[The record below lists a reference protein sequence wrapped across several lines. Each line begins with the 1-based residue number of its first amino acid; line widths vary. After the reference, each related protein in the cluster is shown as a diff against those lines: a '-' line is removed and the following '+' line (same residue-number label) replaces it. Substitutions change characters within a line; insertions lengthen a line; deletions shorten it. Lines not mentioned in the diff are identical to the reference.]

1 MDPPAGVCNGDI
13 GATEPGPSS
22 KRFGVEFANYYSPKS
37 WLAFDG
43 DLSLSR
49 ARFTGVTGGGQ
60 FVPEAVN
67 TVVSGG
73 ASIDNFHRTFGSLR
87 LRYFGPRALIDDNSV
102 RSKATTLLNCEAG
115 YQFAKAL
122 RVNVQVYNMFDA
134 QVSDI
139 DYYFAS
145 RATDLESCSRS
156 CAARWDTSI
165 RLS

>member
-1 MDPPAGVCNGDI
+1 MGCH
-13 GATEPGPSS
+13 E
-22 KRFGVEFANYYSPKS
+22 Y
-37 WLAFDG
+37 
-43 DLSLSR
+43 
-49 ARFTGVTGGGQ
+49 GVTGGGQ

-122 RVNVQVYNMFDA
+122 RVNLQVYNIFDA

-145 RATDLESCSRS
+145 RLPGEPLGGVNDIHVHPAVPRTLRVSM
-156 CAARWDTSI
+156 I
-165 RLS
+165 IGL